1 MSTIAARRRRSRRVR
16 VPIIWFL
23 LVATFLIAW
32 LLVSLYGRGNFVATS
47 TLLNIVERATALGI
61 VAVGQTFTIL
71 VGSLDLSVAYLI
83 SVTAVMASF
92 IMQGDPSRV
101 PLALVVV
108 TAIGLTVGLING
120 LLVTKA
126 RINPLIATLGMGL
139 ILRGLLNA
147 SFQNFAGAVSA
158 SFQLLAYGMLGPVPD
173 PADPVRRRRWRPAH
187 WSSPAPASAPTS
199 TPWAATAPRPAC
211 RASAADRIVIGAHM
225 VASFTAV
232 LTGLYLASR
241 LRSGAPWIGSDGVYD
256 LESIAAVVVGGTVLS
271 GGRGGVLGTIAGRAD
286 LRHPRRD
293 VQPTRHRLLHQAGAA
308 RLHHHRRRRHLRLP
322 LARGGGMSDAR
333 RPRRR
338 PRLAHRPRQ
347 PSAGSPGVPGAL
359 LLIAWIT
366 YLNPSFIEPAFF
378 LNFLRRSARR

>member
-1 MSTIAARRRRSRRVR
+1 MSVLAVAARRHARRVR

-101 PLALVVV
+101 PLALAVV

-147 SFQNFAGAVSA
+147 SFQNFAGAVSP
-158 SFQLLAYGMLGPVPD
+158 SFQLLAYGMLGPVPI
-173 PADPVRRRRWRPAH
+173 PVILFAAVVAAGALVLARTRFGAH
-187 WSSPAPASAPTS
+187 VYAVGGDR
-199 TPWAATAPRPAC
+199 ATARLSGI
-211 RASAADRIVIGAHM
+211 RADRIVIGAHM

-271 GGRGGVLGTIAGRAD
+271 GGRGGVLGTMAGVLIFAILD
-286 LRHPRRD
+286 VMFNQLGIGSYTKQVLRG
-293 VQPTRHRLLHQAGAA
+293 LIIIGAVA
-308 RLHHHRRRRHLRLP
+308 
-322 LARGGGMSDAR
+322 
-333 RPRRR
+333 
-338 PRLAHRPRQ
+338 
-347 PSAGSPGVPGAL
+347 
-359 LLIAWIT
+359 I
-366 YLNPSFIEPAFF
+366 YAF
-378 LNFLRRSARR
+378 RSREVVG